1 MIVPKTSIGLNDQT
15 EIIREEK
22 FSSKSGQ
29 GFQNTI
35 ATKGL
40 DIIINVSIALVFFLV
55 PLFFTNLT
63 AQGVSFDKIV
73 LFYFL
78 ALIGIVAWVT
88 KGVVK
93 GELNIKRTPLDI
105 PIIAVFVIFVVS
117 TLLSINVKDSFL
129 GAYGS
134 SAKSLIALIIFIL
147 FYYLVAN
154 NIDKNKIKLYFWSIV
169 SSSSLVIVYSIFQVF
184 GKFLLPLKL
193 TKFTSFNPIGSL
205 TALTMF
211 VVFIFPLLVVGV
223 AQIKQIHPKLNNRL
237 ALIIKIILGIVTAA
251 ALALLALLNGFTFW
265 PVLIVGIV
273 IVLMFFLSK
282 IIPISSNNLII
293 PIGAFLIGIILLI
306 LGNFNI
312 FNLNLPIEVNISR
325 QQSWIIAKQ
334 SIKNDP
340 IFGSGPS
347 TYYYDFSK
355 YKGQDFN
362 ASPLWNVRFDSASG
376 SFFELLS
383 TVGILGS
390 LAVLIVFLISISVSF
405 LSIIKAN
412 IKEIDSIFLG
422 FFASFMAILIF
433 SLLFALHS
441 SIILISLLII
451 ILTISIAVAA
461 YPNEFKELR
470 LSFRTSAKYGLALA
484 AVFLTVSAGVV
495 ILFTIGLKMYLAD
508 VYASKS
514 LQADD
519 PNKKIDYINKS
530 IVLAPYQDNYLMTL
544 SNLLMS
550 KANQAA
556 TADSK
561 NQDIIQQDLSRAI
574 EVGKRGADLNP
585 NRAGTNE
592 MLALIYENASFYTR
606 GALEWSEDYYKK
618 VEALEPDN
626 PVPYLRIA
634 LINLARANAETQQS
648 EKDFNVNEA
657 IKKFD
662 EAIAKKSD
670 FAAAFYGKAIADE
683 RLNKLDDAI
692 EQLKKAVIIERQ
704 NVDYRFELGRLFF
717 NRGVAQ
723 PDLTQTAAN
732 DIAKGQENQDN
743 LSVKPQPGTNKA
755 ANNEDLKTAEQIFL
769 DLVNANPN
777 HANALYSLAL
787 IYQKTDQTD
796 NAKLVVKKLL
806 EIVTDEPTKELVK
819 KQFPGLY

>member
-1 MIVPKTSIGLNDQT
+1 MNETKTSVGLNEQIEVSKGETFID
-15 EIIREEK
+15 RARKGFEK
-22 FSSKSGQ
+22 
-29 GFQNTI
+29 NI

-40 DIIINVSIALVFFLV
+40 DMIINISIALVFFLV
-55 PLFFTNLT
+55 PVFFTNLT
-63 AQGVSFDKIV
+63 AQGVAFDKLV

-105 PIIAVFVIFVVS
+105 PIVALLIVFVVS

-134 SAKSLIALIIFIL
+134 SSKSLIALIIFIL

-154 NIDKNKIKLYFWSIV
+154 NIDKNKLKLYFWAII

-184 GKFLLPLKL
+184 GKFILPFQL
-193 TKFTSFNPIGSL
+193 TKFTAFNPIGSL

-211 VVFIFPLLVVGV
+211 ITFIFPLLVVGV
-223 AQIKQIHPKLNNRL
+223 AQIKEIHPSLNNRI
-237 ALIIKIILGIVTAA
+237 ALIIKIILGIVSAA

-265 PVLIVGIV
+265 PALIVGIV

-282 IIPISSNNLII
+282 IISISSNNLII
-293 PIGAFLIGIILLI
+293 PIGAFLIGIVLLI

-312 FNLNLPIEVNISR
+312 FNLNLPVEVNISR
-325 QQSWIIAKQ
+325 QQSWIIAKE
-334 SIKNDP
+334 SVKNDP
-340 IFGSGPS
+340 VFGSGLS

-355 YKGQDFN
+355 YKGQEFN
-362 ASPLWNVRFDSASG
+362 GSPLWNVRFDSASG

-390 LAVLIVFLISISVSF
+390 LTVLIVVLIAISVAF

-422 FFASFMAILIF
+422 FFASFVALLIF
-433 SLLFALHS
+433 ALLFALHG
-441 SIILISLLII
+441 SIILISLLIFI
-451 ILTISIAVAA
+451 MTISIAVSA

-508 VYASKS
+508 VYANKS
-514 LQADD
+514 VLNENID
-519 PNKKIDYINKS
+519 KKIDYINKS
-530 IVLAPYQDNYLMTL
+530 IVLAPYQDNYLLTL

-550 KANQAA
+550 KANQEAQG
-556 TADSK
+556 SK
-561 NQDIIQQDLSRAI
+561 NQETIEQNLSQAI
-574 EVGKRGADLNP
+574 EVGKRGADMNP

-648 EKDFNVNEA
+648 EKEFDTNEA

-670 FAAAFYGKAIADE
+670 FAAAYYGKAIADE

-692 EQLKKAVIIERQ
+692 EQLKKAVIIDRK

-723 PDLTQTAAN
+723 PDLTQTASN

-743 LSVKPQPGTNKA
+743 LSVKPQPGANKG

-787 IYQKTDQTD
+787 VYQKTNQTD
-796 NAKLVVKKLL
+796 NVKLVVKKLL
-806 EIVTDEPTKELVK
+806 EVLQDEQSKELVK
-819 KQFPGLY
+819 KQFPGMF